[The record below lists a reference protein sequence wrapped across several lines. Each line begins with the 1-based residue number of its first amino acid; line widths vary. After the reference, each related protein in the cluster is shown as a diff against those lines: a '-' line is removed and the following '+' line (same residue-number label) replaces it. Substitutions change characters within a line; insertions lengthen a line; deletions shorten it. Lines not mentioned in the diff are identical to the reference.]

1 MLNLTYNEMLSAYST
16 YPAPI
21 RPYQLRAETHPVL
34 REKFTKSMMRAFI
47 DLLARANITN
57 PARPIQVRVDLTA
70 ERLGISSKT
79 VSRTIEVM
87 RKNAWLATSTTHD
100 GRNWRGEYAGREFI
114 LSNALR
120 KLVGLPIDAAEGKPN
135 DDANASGGGANS
147 ATAAD
152 LNGEMSPNGQDNA
165 KNIFDQVNE
174 AATEILTM
182 VEGVDNTICDETK
195 MSDGEA
201 GYPQKTDQKS
211 GNQTKMSDGHI
222 GVNNG
227 FIKKEA
233 PFKAEALLI
242 ENEGEKPIRIPADLA
257 DMHTVFGISGKG
269 ICGLMRLAKD
279 KCQRLQNIWKT
290 KKEQLKKAGATGGRA
305 VLYLR
310 SLLLSGEDFAYIAR
324 NMLPNPGDEALP
336 PAKQIPA
343 ADGQPCT
350 NDTCSATKAS
360 DRVLSLEDM
369 SLYDISKFCAFKK
382 FRHVTTGMVVRFY
395 DGTADVSQGLAYAV
409 YAGWDMMRN
418 LYLGVKR
425 GNLVEVTA

>member
-1 MLNLTYNEMLSAYST
+1 MLNLTYNEMLSAYSE

-34 REKFTKSMMRAFI
+34 RETFTKSMMRAFI

-57 PARPIQVRVDLTA
+57 PGRPIQVRIDLTA
-70 ERLGISSKT
+70 ERLDISSKT

-87 RKNAWLATSTTHD
+87 RKNGWLATSTTHD

-120 KLVGLPIDAAEGKPN
+120 KLVGLPTDEAEHKP
-135 DDANASGGGANS
+135 GGGANLS
-147 ATAAD
+147 GSGSNSVTAAD
-152 LNGEMSPNGQDNA
+152 LDGAAVATSPGTREHVT
-165 KNIFDQVNE
+165 DQ
-174 AATEILTM
+174 TEQAGIDMQTLA
-182 VEGVDNTICDETK
+182 EGVDNPKFSKTK
-195 MSDGEA
+195 MSDGEPN
-201 GYPQKTDQKS
+201 YPQNIGQNL
-211 GNQTKMSDGHI
+211 GNQIRMSDGHI

-324 NMLPNPGDEALP
+324 NMLSDADEEAGP
-336 PAKQIPA
+336 PAQRNLAPH
-343 ADGQPCT
+343 GQPGAT
-350 NDTCSATKAS
+350 DTSSATKAV
-360 DRVLSLEDM
+360 DRVVSLGNM
-369 SLYDISKFCAFKK
+369 SLYEVSKFCAFKK
-382 FRHVTTGMVVRFY
+382 FKHVSNGMVIRFY
-395 DGTADVSQGLAYAV
+395 DGAADVSQGLSYSV

-418 LYLGVKR
+418 LYLGVAR
-425 GNLVEVTA
+425 GNLVQVSG